1 MHYFCE
7 GKKPPLFFAFVSSFY
22 FFKHRI
28 PVHPLQGLTCL
39 RIKTNHSPTIVT
51 SYPEFAFC
59 INAHP
64 IRNAFLFLQF
74 VYTPTVACRVEKPQQ
89 KWVRQLLK
97 FLSVTA
103 QQSYLY
109 YNFQKLCW
117 SPEFFHMKEID
128 CVCCPVCFLRQLFL
142 SVKAC
147 GSVSIHWK

>member
-1 MHYFCE
+1 MR
-7 GKKPPLFFAFVSSFY
+7 GKNPPLFFAFVSSSY

-28 PVHPLQGLTCL
+28 PVHLLQGLTCL

-51 SYPEFAFC
+51 SYPELAFC

-64 IRNAFLFLQF
+64 IRNAFLFFQF

-89 KWVRQLLK
+89 NWVRQLLK

-109 YNFQKLCW
+109 YSFQKLCW

-128 CVCCPVCFLRQLFL
+128 CVCCPLCFLRQLFL